1 MIDRILPGVSHL
13 QNLHPLF
20 VHFPIAFICGA
31 AALYLL
37 AWIRASDPL
46 KWSAFWMLMLGAA
59 GVAASVATGLYAEPG
74 VMVAESVRDQL
85 LKHHKQLM
93 LSASV
98 VTGVLTMWAIA
109 ARPMPSR
116 GRYVFLAGLLVVMLL
131 IALGADFGGRMV
143 YDYNAGGGAC
153 PQPIDFSK

>member
-1 MIDRILPGVSHL
+1 MIQRFLPGVSHL

-20 VHFPIAFICGA
+20 VHFPIAFLYGA
-31 AALYLL
+31 AALYIL
-37 AWIRASDPL
+37 ASIRASETL
-46 KWSAFWMLMLGAA
+46 KWSAFWMLMLGAL

-85 LKHHKQLM
+85 LKHHKHLM
-93 LSASV
+93 LTASAMTGV
-98 VTGVLTMWAIA
+98 VTIWALA

-116 GRYVFLAGLLVVMLL
+116 GRYVFLAALLAVMVL
-131 IALGADFGGRMV
+131 IAAGADFGGRMV
-143 YDYNAGGGAC
+143 YDYNAGGAAC

>member
-1 MIDRILPGVSHL
+1 MNRILPGVSHL

-37 AWIRASDPL
+37 AWARASEPL
-46 KWSAFWMLMLGAA
+46 EWSAFWMLMLGSA
-59 GVAASVATGLYAEPG
+59 GVAASLATGLYAEPG

-85 LKHHKQLM
+85 LKHHKHLM

-98 VTGVLTMWAIA
+98 VAGILTMWAIA

-116 GRYVFLAGLLVVMLL
+116 GRYVFLAGLLVVMML
-131 IALGADFGGRMV
+131 IAVGADFGGRMV
-143 YDYNAGGGAC
+143 YDYNAGGDAC

>member
-1 MIDRILPGVSHL
+1 VIDRILPGLSHL

-20 VHFPIAFICGA
+20 VHFPIAFLYGA
-31 AALYLL
+31 ALLYLL
-37 AWIRASDPL
+37 AWIRASEPL
-46 KWSAFWMLMLGAA
+46 RWSAFWMLMLAAA
-59 GVAASVATGLYAEPG
+59 GVAASLATGLYAEPG

-93 LSASV
+93 ISASV
-98 VTGVLTMWAIA
+98 VIGVLTMWAIA

-131 IALGADFGGRMV
+131 IAVGADFGGRMV
-143 YDYNAGGGAC
+143 YDYNAGGDAC
-153 PQPIDFSK
+153 PQPIDFNK

>member
-20 VHFPIAFICGA
+20 VHFPIAFLYGA
-31 AALYLL
+31 AALYIL
-37 AWIRASDPL
+37 ASIRGSELL
-46 KWSAFWMLMLGAA
+46 KWSAFWMLMLGAL
-59 GVAASVATGLYAEPG
+59 GVAVSAATGLYAESG

-85 LKHHKQLM
+85 LKHHKHLM
-93 LSASV
+93 LTASALTGV
-98 VTGVLTMWAIA
+98 VTIWALA

-116 GRYVFLAGLLVVMLL
+116 GHYVFLAALLAVMVL
-131 IALGADFGGRMV
+131 IAAGADFGCRMV
-143 YDYNAGGGAC
+143 YDYNAGGAAC